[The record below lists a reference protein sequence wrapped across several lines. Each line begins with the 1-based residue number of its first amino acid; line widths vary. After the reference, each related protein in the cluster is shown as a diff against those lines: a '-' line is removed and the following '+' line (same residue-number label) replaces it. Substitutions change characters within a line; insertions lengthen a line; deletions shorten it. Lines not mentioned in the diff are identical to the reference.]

1 MFTNL
6 SAENIPKLVSG
17 EQCPNMFKMCF
28 KIKNLARYYAT
39 CGNVWFLDTVLIGE
53 VLIRLSKHV
62 EPPYHG
68 STA

>member
-1 MFTNL
+1 
-6 SAENIPKLVSG
+6 
-17 EQCPNMFKMCF
+17 MCF